1 MAAPPFSASMR
12 LTIAQSLFNTSDSET
27 RKALLRQRGVAK
39 DMRAWLEEHL
49 GAPLVKRDA
58 NLMALLQ
65 QVKKYA
71 KESMDEE
78 DGQDLRLEAVDAESH
93 EEPQTLVA
101 SQASATQDQAS
112 NVNSFIGV

>member
-1 MAAPPFSASMR
+1 
-12 LTIAQSLFNTSDSET
+12 
-27 RKALLRQRGVAK
+27 
-39 DMRAWLEEHL
+39 
-49 GAPLVKRDA
+49 
-58 NLMALLQ
+58 MALLQ

-112 NVNSFIGV
+112 NVINGVRQSD